1 MKDTRHDIASSV
13 HIRPDSACRKPARG
27 IDMLSAMGWW
37 GYATILIVCVLGLLT
52 ALYVFSR
59 SGSEATNLNQ
69 LASATLK
76 VGRTQAGFGTADLN
90 GVLYTAN
97 VIPSGYTYD
106 NGTIYNQWNG
116 TVSVVGKKSYFTIT
130 STSVPSSECISIT
143 QSLASG
149 GVASY
154 LTVGGSKITVASDI
168 AAINSACG
176 NANSS
181 VTSSTVTIIMYVGSM
196 TAS

>member
-1 MKDTRHDIASSV
+1 MKATRPDIASSA
-13 HIRPDSACRKPARG
+13 HARPESVRRKPARG

-52 ALYVFSR
+52 ALYTFSR

-76 VGRTQAGFGTADLN
+76 VGRTQAGFGSANLN
-90 GVLYTAN
+90 AVLYTAN
-97 VIPSGYTYD
+97 AIPSGYTYD
-106 NGTIYNQWNG
+106 SGTIYNQWNG
-116 TVSVVGKKSYFTIT
+116 TVSVVGKKSYFTVT

-154 LTVGGSKITVASDI
+154 LTVGGTKITVASDI
-168 AAINSACG
+168 AAINTACG
-176 NANSS
+176 AANSS
-181 VTSSTVTIIMYVGSM
+181 VTNSTVTIVMYVGSM
-196 TAS
+196 TAA